1 MKKIALILVLA
12 LLLGGGTMAALS
24 SPAQA
29 QYAYPPPP
37 ADIYGS
43 PWVGPNT
50 PWTFFNGDWFLNGI
64 LYYFFGPQYGW
75 APYYAYPPIYIVR
88 PETWYAPRWNVW
100 YRSHPVYWQN
110 FRREYPYWARHRVG
124 ERYDRDFYERHHHG
138 QGAWQGGFHGRPPA
152 AVHHE
157 GRKPG
162 PGRVAP
168 EERRGPARVAPPEER
183 RMAPA
188 RKAPPEERRA
198 PARVAPPEGHRPPS
212 AVTHPEGHR
221 PPPAV
226 AHPEGHRPPPAARE
240 HPPAKKPEKAPPGE
254 EKH

>member
-12 LLLGGGTMAALS
+12 LLLGGGAMAALS

-37 ADIYGS
+37 ADIYAY

-100 YRSHPVYWQN
+100 YRGHPRYWET

-152 AVHHE
+152 AMHHE
-157 GRKPG
+157 GKKPG
-162 PGRVAP
+162 PARVTP
-168 EERRGPARVAPPEER
+168 EERRTGPAMVPHRETKPPARVTPSEGHKPP
-183 RMAPA
+183 PA
-188 RKAPPEERRA
+188 ATR
-198 PARVAPPEGHRPPS
+198 PEGHKPPP
-212 AVTHPEGHR
+212 AATRPEGHK
-221 PPPAV
+221 
-226 AHPEGHRPPPAARE
+226 PPPAARE
-240 HPPAKKPEKAPPGE
+240 HPPAKKSEKAPPGE

>member
-1 MKKIALILVLA
+1 MKKIALIVVLA
-12 LLLGGGTMAALS
+12 LLLGGGAMAALS

-37 ADIYGS
+37 ADIYAY

-100 YRSHPVYWQN
+100 YRGHPRYWET

-152 AVHHE
+152 TMHHE
-157 GRKPG
+157 GKKPG
-162 PGRVAP
+162 PARVTP
-168 EERRGPARVAPPEER
+168 EERRTGPAMVPHRETKPPARVTPTEGHKPP
-183 RMAPA
+183 PA
-188 RKAPPEERRA
+188 ATR
-198 PARVAPPEGHRPPS
+198 PEGHK
-212 AVTHPEGHR
+212 
-221 PPPAV
+221 
-226 AHPEGHRPPPAARE
+226 PPPAARE

>member
-1 MKKIALILVLA
+1 MKKIALIVVLA

-37 ADIYGS
+37 VDIYGN

-50 PWTFFNGDWFLNGI
+50 PWTFYNGDWFLNGI

-88 PETWYAPRWNVW
+88 PNNWYGPMWLTWYQGHPR
-100 YRSHPVYWQN
+100 YWETFHRQ
-110 FRREYPYWARHRVG
+110 YPYWTRHRVG
-124 ERYDRDFYERHHHG
+124 ERYNREFYERHHHG
-138 QGAWQGGFHGRPPA
+138 QGAGWQGGFHGRPPA

-162 PGRVAP
+162 PGRVGP
-168 EERRGPARVAPPEER
+168 EERHPRPATGPQR
-183 RMAPA
+183 
-188 RKAPPEERRA
+188 
-198 PARVAPPEGHRPPS
+198 
-212 AVTHPEGHR
+212 
-221 PPPAV
+221 
-226 AHPEGHRPPPAARE
+226 
-240 HPPAKKPEKAPPGE
+240 
-254 EKH
+254 